1 MTRPDAIITA
11 ARLLKLAGFT
21 PEPTAVA
28 VLAVTLLPSDL
39 PEAQLLGELLPHVTA
54 ATVDVRRVFFEPTPL
69 AVALLAA
76 GPIADAI
83 GKPIAAPKPRAK
95 ASKV

>member
-54 ATVDVRRVFFEPTPL
+54 ATVDAKRVFPEPTPL
-69 AVALLAA
+69 AVVFLAV

-83 GKPIAAPKPRAK
+83 GQPAPPPKPRAK